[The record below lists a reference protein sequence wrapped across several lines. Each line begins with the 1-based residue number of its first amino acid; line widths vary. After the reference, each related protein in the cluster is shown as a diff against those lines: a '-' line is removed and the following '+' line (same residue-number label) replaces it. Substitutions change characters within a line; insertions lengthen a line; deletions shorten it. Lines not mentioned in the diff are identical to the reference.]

1 VRQFYILLALS
12 TVIATAGLLL
22 NSTAVVI
29 GAMLLSPLM
38 TPMLA
43 IAAAIVMGW
52 PTRASRNMLRVAVAT
67 LYVFGIAYLLPALAG
82 FPKELALSSEVSG
95 EILSRTNPN
104 IGDLLVALCAG
115 VAAAYMMVRKEA
127 LSALPGVAI
136 SVALVPPLCVSGVLA
151 YLDAWDL
158 AWEAFVLYVTNLTAI
173 VLMAGV
179 VLLALGFKPKLR
191 DRGRETRVVLGF
203 AFAALL
209 VLAVAVPLAGRGF
222 ADLRDAR
229 EQVVAARV
237 IQEWIGDNDV
247 ELRALDV
254 EDNVFRLSL
263 RINVPIDA
271 LTSGQ
276 PLTPLQHADKG
287 IRVPVLDDRLTT
299 ALGHDI
305 VLEVSGSF
313 GFAASTCDDPDG
325 CG

>member
-1 VRQFYILLALS
+1 
-12 TVIATAGLLL
+12 
-22 NSTAVVI
+22 
-29 GAMLLSPLM
+29 
-38 TPMLA
+38 
-43 IAAAIVMGW
+43 
-52 PTRASRNMLRVAVAT
+52 
-67 LYVFGIAYLLPALAG
+67 
-82 FPKELALSSEVSG
+82 
-95 EILSRTNPN
+95 
-104 IGDLLVALCAG
+104 
-115 VAAAYMMVRKEA
+115 
-127 LSALPGVAI
+127 
-136 SVALVPPLCVSGVLA
+136 
-151 YLDAWDL
+151 
-158 AWEAFVLYVTNLTAI
+158 
-173 VLMAGV
+173 

-276 PLTPLQHADKG
+276 PLTPLQHVDKG